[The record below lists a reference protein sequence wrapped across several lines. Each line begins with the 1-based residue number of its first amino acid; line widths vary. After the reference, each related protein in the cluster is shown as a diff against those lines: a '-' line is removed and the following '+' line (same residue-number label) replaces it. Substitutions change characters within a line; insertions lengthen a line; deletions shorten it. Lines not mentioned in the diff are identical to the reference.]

1 MWSSSQ
7 AVPAPD
13 RGVVTDCDQ
22 DTAVTA
28 EAGLSDGRGASWE
41 GEDGAPETES
51 QVRMYLVKQQ
61 KDRVSEDCYN

>member
-1 MWSSSQ
+1 MLSSSQ
-7 AVPAPD
+7 AVPTPD

-41 GEDGAPETES
+41 GEDGAPETEPG
-51 QVRMYLVKQQ
+51 
-61 KDRVSEDCYN
+61 